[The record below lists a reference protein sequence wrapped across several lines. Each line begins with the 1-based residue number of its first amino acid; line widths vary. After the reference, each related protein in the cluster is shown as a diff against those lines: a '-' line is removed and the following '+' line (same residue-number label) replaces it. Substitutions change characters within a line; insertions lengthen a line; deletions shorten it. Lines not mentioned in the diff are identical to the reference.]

1 MPRYMYEKTSC
12 AWRHEHSTIDI
23 ININKRSGQGPGVR
37 YIYVNKGVQ
46 PWFLRHG
53 PDWALKICRKETTK
67 SKVN

>member
-1 MPRYMYEKTSC
+1 MPRYNYMYEKT
-12 AWRHEHSTIDI
+12 
-23 ININKRSGQGPGVR
+23 RSGQGPGVR